1 MVYVDRLR
9 PVPFTAGWRYHSSCH
24 MIADT
29 LEELHTM
36 ARKIDLLPN
45 WFQDGRNPHYDLARH
60 KREQAVRAGA
70 KSITSRELIQRLRGM
85 RV

>member
-1 MVYVDRLR
+1 MVYVDQLRL
-9 PVPFTAGWRYHSSCH
+9 VPFSAGWRYQKSCH

-36 ARKIDLLPN
+36 AHKIDLLPN

-70 KSITSRELIQRLRGM
+70 KSITARELIQLLRRM
-85 RV
+85 R